1 MKLSSLQKRRQS
13 GQIGVIVLLTMAG
26 MLTIG
31 LSLAS
36 RTTQES
42 LLTGKETE
50 SARVFNAAEEGIE
63 EALSTSLDFEGDSTS
78 GSLTLDN
85 IDVNYQVTK
94 VDHLATKVF
103 EGVSVGVDV
112 TGAHND
118 DDLQIYFAQTTDCSK
133 DPAAIIAS
141 VFYED
146 NGTTRVK
153 HYPITANSNCRDD
166 GFESAHYFETEVD
179 GVLYMMQDQIPL
191 ENNSYLVRIKPIY
204 NDTQLY
210 VAGAS
215 GFDLPVQYYSIRS
228 SASSDTGDE
237 NRIVQVNRTLATAP
251 SIFDNALFSGT
262 TIIK

>member
-133 DPAAIIAS
+133 DPA
-141 VFYED
+141 
-146 NGTTRVK
+146 
-153 HYPITANSNCRDD
+153 
-166 GFESAHYFETEVD
+166 
-179 GVLYMMQDQIPL
+179 
-191 ENNSYLVRIKPIY
+191 
-204 NDTQLY
+204 
-210 VAGAS
+210 
-215 GFDLPVQYYSIRS
+215 
-228 SASSDTGDE
+228 
-237 NRIVQVNRTLATAP
+237 
-251 SIFDNALFSGT
+251 
-262 TIIK
+262 